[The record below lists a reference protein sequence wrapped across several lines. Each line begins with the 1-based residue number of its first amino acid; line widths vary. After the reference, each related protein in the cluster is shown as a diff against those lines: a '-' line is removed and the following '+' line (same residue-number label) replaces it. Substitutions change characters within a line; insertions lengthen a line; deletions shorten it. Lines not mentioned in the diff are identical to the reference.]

1 MISLGGVAAITAPYR
16 AEFFN
21 ELEDHSEAGSRGPRQ
36 VDQMAE
42 DSKLKCPLCEGR
54 GEVLRSEMVERFT
67 NPELRKRLDAR
78 IAEILEASDLAGVG
92 PKVRNFEKE
101 VHTWNPTLPMWQR
114 SPKE

>member
-1 MISLGGVAAITAPYR
+1 VALVTVEIRFR
-16 AEFFN
+16 AFN
-21 ELEDHSEAGSRGPRQ
+21 QAGLETHRAVKAWGDPIMVEQ
-36 VDQMAE
+36 NDKV
-42 DSKLKCPLCEGR
+42 KCPLCEGR
-54 GEVLRSEMVERFT
+54 GDVLRSELVERIT

-78 IAEILEASDLAGVG
+78 IAEILEAGEMAGVS

>member
-1 MISLGGVAAITAPYR
+1 MV
-16 AEFFN
+16 E
-21 ELEDHSEAGSRGPRQ
+21 HVEA
-36 VDQMAE
+36 
-42 DSKLKCPLCEGR
+42 LKCPLCEGR
-54 GEVLRSEMVERFT
+54 GEVLHSEMVERFT

-78 IAEILEASDLAGVG
+78 IAEILEASELAGVG